1 MKKYLTI
8 LTTTL
13 LFAVA
18 SHADNLQGWSTSDL
32 CDMVNGSAGLS
43 ISSKYIKKL
52 KGTTSWTSKE
62 YKAIQRGK
70 VFSGMSEDALLC
82 AFPNLELDLKDI
94 FGSVYIMVTPNHE
107 HIFSTDKNGKLLM
120 APYSYFG
127 M

>member
-1 MKKYLTI
+1 
-8 LTTTL
+8 
-13 LFAVA
+13 
-18 SHADNLQGWSTSDL
+18 
-32 CDMVNGSAGLS
+32 MVNGSAGLS

-52 KGTTSWTSKE
+52 KCTTSWTSKE

-82 AFPNLELDLKDI
+82 AFPNLELDLKDM
-94 FGSVYIMVTPNHE
+94 FGAVYIMVTPNHE